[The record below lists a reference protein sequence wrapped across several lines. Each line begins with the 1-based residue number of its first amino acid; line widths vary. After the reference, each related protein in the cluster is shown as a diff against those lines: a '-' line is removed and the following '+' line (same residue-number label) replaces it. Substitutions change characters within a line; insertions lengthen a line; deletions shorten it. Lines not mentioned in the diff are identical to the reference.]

1 MKKSI
6 IAVLLVIVVLGV
18 GIVVVRLSKNTPV
31 VNALSESKTTEES
44 PVRISTLKAGDTIES
59 PLLIEG
65 VARGTW
71 FFEASFPVRLV
82 DADGKTLALEP
93 VQAEG
98 EWMTENFVP
107 FHKTLRFQVEKEG
120 PGTLVFEKD
129 NPSGLPKNDDAVRIP
144 VQLKKSGGTMVKAFF
159 GNRITDPN
167 VLNCDRVYPVER
179 VVPKTQ
185 AVARAALEEMFAG
198 PTLLEGQAGYFTAMN
213 DGVKIQKLS
222 IANGT
227 AFVDFD
233 ETLEAQVGGSC
244 RVTIIRAQ
252 IKETLKQFPT
262 VKNVVLTINGRG
274 EDIILQP

>member
-1 MKKSI
+1 MNKSI
-6 IAVLLVIVVLGV
+6 VAIILLIVAGGIILGA
-18 GIVVVRLSKNTPV
+18 RSAKNTPV
-31 VNALSESKTTEES
+31 AQVPSPVVEKES
-44 PVRISTLKAGDTIES
+44 PVRVSTPESGATIES
-59 PLLIEG
+59 PLTIEG
-65 VARGTW
+65 QARGTW
-71 FFEASFPVRLV
+71 FFEASFPVRLL

-93 VQAEG
+93 VQADG

-129 NPSGLPKNDDAVRIP
+129 NPSGPPKNDDAVRIP
-144 VQLKKSGGTMVKAFF
+144 VQLKKSGGTAVKAFF

-167 VLNCDRVYPVER
+167 VVDCDRVYPVER

-185 AVARAALEEMFAG
+185 AVARAALQEMLAG
-198 PTLLEGQAGYFTAMN
+198 PTLLEGQAGYFTTMN
-213 DGVKIQKLS
+213 DGVKIQKLT
-222 IANGT
+222 ITNGT

-233 ETLEAQVGGSC
+233 DTLEAQVGGAC
-244 RVTIIRAQ
+244 RVTMIRAQ

-262 VKNVVLTINGRG
+262 VKNVVLTVNGRG

>member
-1 MKKSI
+1 MKKI
-6 IAVLLVIVVLGV
+6 ILVAVFVVIVGG
-18 GIVVVRLSKNTPV
+18 GIVLMRSAKNTPV
-31 VNALSESKTTEES
+31 VNALSQGKTVDES
-44 PVRISTLKAGDTIES
+44 PVRISTVKAGDTIES
-59 PLLIEG
+59 PLTIEG

-71 FFEASFPVRLV
+71 FFEASFPVRLL
-82 DADGKTLALEP
+82 DADGKILALEP

-144 VQLKKSGGTMVKAFF
+144 VKLKKSGGTVVKAFF

-179 VVPKTQ
+179 VVTKTQ
-185 AVARAALEEMFAG
+185 AVARAALEEMLAG
-198 PTLLEGQAGYFTAMN
+198 PTALEVEQGYFTAMN
-213 DGVKIQKLS
+213 DGVKIQKLN
-222 IANGT
+222 IVNGT
-227 AFVDFD
+227 ALVDFD
-233 ETLEAQVGGSC
+233 DTLEAQVGGSC

-262 VKNVVLTINGRG
+262 VKKVVLTINGRG